1 MSLKQEENQ
10 LHTVF
15 SFAAL
20 RRKGQT
26 QLSTTQ
32 KQTQYELSDIRQ
44 RRLTKKMQLY
54 YINRTTQPKCVLLH
68 IERQVII

>member
-26 QLSTTQ
+26 QLSTTR
-32 KQTQYELSDIRQ
+32 KQIQYELTELHEQLSNKCQ
-44 RRLTKKMQLY
+44 WRLTNRKQLY
-54 YINRTTQPKCVLLH
+54 CINQILQR
-68 IERQVII
+68 

>member
-1 MSLKQEENQ
+1 MLMSLKQEENQ

-32 KQTQYELSDIRQ
+32 SKYNTNWQNHMSSYLIDVNGDWPAEGNYST
-44 RRLTKKMQLY
+44 
-54 YINRTTQPKCVLLH
+54 
-68 IERQVII
+68 

>member
-26 QLSTTQ
+26 QLSTTR
-32 KQTQYELSDIRQ
+32 KQIQYELTESHEQLSNRCQ
-44 RRLTKKMQLY
+44 WRLTNRKQLY
-54 YINRTTQPKCVLLH
+54 YINQIPQQC
-68 IERQVII
+68 